1 MLHISNYL
9 CFHTNTFDYYR
20 DYNNFLCLDSEKD
33 VKATIVKYL
42 TDIMEGRIQ
51 VTDDYELIIYVST
64 DAFISKDHDENDG
77 VFDWSDLLDSNFYDD
92 EEDNTWV
99 SKKCVRW
106 NLGDDYEQFA
116 MWSML
121 ELGRKPSDDNLS
133 IEEDPI
139 ILKLHKVK

>member
-1 MLHISNYL
+1 M
-9 CFHTNTFDYYR
+9 CFYTNSFDHNQE
-20 DYNNFLCLDSEKD
+20 YNNFLCLDSEKD
-33 VKATIVKYL
+33 VKVAIVKYL
-42 TDIMEGRIQ
+42 TDLSEGRIKT
-51 VTDDYELIIYVST
+51 TDDYYLKIYVST

-77 VFDWSDLLDSNFYDD
+77 VFDESDLFDSNFYDD

-116 MWSML
+116 MWRML
-121 ELGRKPSDDNLS
+121 ELGRKPSDDDI

-139 ILKLHKVK
+139 FLFIK